1 MMILPRQA
9 RDKHRKTQKSAVFLQ
24 GRIESAKL
32 ALKNKLGFGYRL
44 PQLFCG
50 TKRLPLEWKANDEGA
65 AVSKNG

>member
-1 MMILPRQA
+1 MVALVA
-9 RDKHRKTQKSAVFLQ
+9 GLEQ
-24 GRIESAKL
+24 GRIDSAKL

-65 AVSKNG
+65 AVNPGRDSMYLLRGILV